1 MPNNKFRVGK
11 MMNVAYQSV
20 QPCSSDHPQQRTF
33 LRIKNVIAMLLGCCL
48 LLSLFCTPVLA
59 ETGCPTVA
67 PGEIADLFEQ
77 WDQSL
82 QTGRPSEVVKTYAP
96 DAILVPTVSNR
107 VRHTPAEIE
116 DYFKGFLALKPDGRI
131 VEQNIQVFCDL
142 AVNSGLY
149 AFAVVKEGQPSD
161 LMARF
166 TFVYRKMGD
175 RWLIVDHHSS
185 GMPEKMS

>member
-1 MPNNKFRVGK
+1 
-11 MMNVAYQSV
+11 MMNAAYQPA
-20 QPCSSDHPQQRTF
+20 QPCSSAQPQQRTF
-33 LRIKNVIAMLLGCCL
+33 LRIKNVIGMLLGCCL
-48 LLSLFCTPVLA
+48 LLSFVCTPVLA
-59 ETGCPTVA
+59 ETRCPTVA
-67 PGEIADLFEQ
+67 PAEIADLFEQ

-82 QTGRPSEVVKTYAP
+82 QTGQPSEVVKTYAP

-116 DYFKGFLALKPDGRI
+116 DYFQGFLALKPDGRI

-149 AFAVVKEGQPSD
+149 AFAVVKEGRPSE

-166 TFVYRKMGD
+166 TFVYRKIGD

-185 GMPEKMS
+185 GMPEQNI